1 MSVYLLGRSR
11 IDGYTKM
18 SAGQEGFDVGSGQID
33 SQAEFGGSSNLES
46 AGTADSPA
54 SVAVED
60 RPLPIPQSLSETGV
74 FWDEILVAIIV
85 VIGTI
90 ATYFIIRYFLNRAA
104 DSLQL
109 EKGQLN
115 GVLSITKL
123 ALIVIAIIVIIFQF
137 SSMSGAAAAAI
148 SVAAGTI
155 IGFSSRNTI
164 SNAIAG
170 ILLLSSRPF
179 KIGDRIRTSTN
190 DDLIGDVIEITII
203 YTKLRTVRNEL
214 ITVPNQ
220 MLLQQQII
228 NYSGLDVLACA
239 VEVSLTY
246 EQKRHRVESLL
257 LEAAEKTKEIIKEP
271 QPIVLLKRFDSYAAV
286 YELRAYTNKPNEFL
300 KIQSEMRKNVYDL
313 FQMHGLDL
321 TVPQAQSN
329 IDNVS
334 EKREGLGFDRKSL
347 K

>member
-1 MSVYLLGRSR
+1 MSVEEDL
-11 IDGYTKM
+11 
-18 SAGQEGFDVGSGQID
+18 SARFGEERFNENGQSDAGM
-33 SQAEFGGSSNLES
+33 GGDTSSTQG
-46 AGTADSPA
+46 AP
-54 SVAVED
+54 VED

-85 VIGTI
+85 VMGAT

-104 DSLQL
+104 DSLEL
-109 EKGQLN
+109 EKGQLK

-123 ALIVIAIIVIIFQF
+123 ALIVVAIIVIIFQF

-179 KIGDRIRTSTN
+179 KIGDRIRTSAN
-190 DDLIGDVIEITII
+190 DDLIGDVIEITIL
-203 YTKLRTVRNEL
+203 YTKLRTIRNEL
-214 ITVPNQ
+214 IAVPNQ

-239 VEVSLTY
+239 IEVSMTY
-246 EQKRHRVESLL
+246 EQKRQRVEVCS
-257 LEAAEKTKEIIKEP
+257 
-271 QPIVLLKRFDSYAAV
+271 
-286 YELRAYTNKPNEFL
+286 
-300 KIQSEMRKNVYDL
+300 
-313 FQMHGLDL
+313 
-321 TVPQAQSN
+321 
-329 IDNVS
+329 
-334 EKREGLGFDRKSL
+334 
-347 K
+347 

>member
-1 MSVYLLGRSR
+1 MSVEDL
-11 IDGYTKM
+11 
-18 SAGQEGFDVGSGQID
+18 SAGIGEERFSESGQSEAGVGD
-33 SQAEFGGSSNLES
+33 ASSS
-46 AGTADSPA
+46 TQGAP
-54 SVAVED
+54 VED
-60 RPLPIPQSLSETGV
+60 RPLPIPQSLSETGGV

-85 VIGTI
+85 VIAAT

-109 EKGQLN
+109 EKGQLK

-137 SSMSGAAAAAI
+137 SSVSGAAAGAI

-190 DDLIGDVIEITII
+190 DDLIGDVIEITIL
-203 YTKLRTVRNEL
+203 YTKLKTIRNEL
-214 ITVPNQ
+214 IAVPNQ

-257 LEAAEKTKEIIKEP
+257 LEAAQKTKEIIKEP
-271 QPIVLLKRFDSYAAV
+271 PPIVLLKRFDSYAEV

-300 KIQSEMRKNVYDL
+300 KIQSEMRKNVYDI
-313 FQMHGLDL
+313 FQMQGIDL
-321 TVPQAQSN
+321 TVPQAQA
-329 IDNVS
+329 NVDTTAEAAES
-334 EKREGLGFDRKSL
+334 SRQDYGFDRKNL
-347 K
+347 R